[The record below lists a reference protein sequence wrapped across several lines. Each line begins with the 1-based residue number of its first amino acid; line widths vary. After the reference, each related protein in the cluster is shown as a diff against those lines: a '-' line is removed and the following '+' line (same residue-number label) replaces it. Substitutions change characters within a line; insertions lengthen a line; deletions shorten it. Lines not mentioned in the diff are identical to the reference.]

1 VKEVTLEMVGWWEV
15 CWWEVVIEIGTS
27 GANVGLVWFWVD
39 DAGAYEPV
47 EVACYGPFVVA
58 CSPLGRWQPGG

>member
-1 VKEVTLEMVGWWEV
+1 
-15 CWWEVVIEIGTS
+15 VVIEIGTS